1 MNDKVVYA
9 RPTGRGKETPMA
21 EINNILYIILRVPGD
36 AAQRFAE
43 GSASIVT
50 RYLGG
55 SESMQAEIAANR
67 ERQEILARTDPTNP
81 MRAFGKHVE
90 ETEGVGRA
98 LTDGDSW
105 RDQRVE
111 GLVAHHAL
119 GDLMKDKGFPMTSHI
134 QLQTL
139 QNQTVLD
146 FTETV
151 VAFKSRHGVPKKE
164 TLPDH
169 MSRSQLAVR
178 QFMSELIVSS
188 AKNANPQTAA
198 DFRSIV
204 DTVGDLVAVTLR
216 GSHFYESNPF
226 VAGNKRIQ
234 YGVSTAQTA
243 KAAAEIKASEAMKLI
258 ADNSTAVR
266 PNKRPANTMDRYC
279 KRSAILVV

>member
-1 MNDKVVYA
+1 MIYT

-36 AAQRFAE
+36 AAQHFAE

-67 ERQEILARTDPTNP
+67 DRQEILARTDPTNP

-98 LTDGDSW
+98 LADGDSW

-119 GDLMKDKGFPMTSHI
+119 GDLMKDKGFPMTSHW
-134 QLQTL
+134 QLMTR

-146 FTETV
+146 FTETTS
-151 VAFKSRHGVPKKE
+151 AFKNKHGVPQKE

-169 MSRSQLAVR
+169 MSRSQLAAR
-178 QFMSELIVSS
+178 QFMSELVMSS
-188 AKNANPQTAA
+188 AKNANPNTAA
-198 DFRSIV
+198 DFQRIV
-204 DTVGDLVAVTLR
+204 DTVGDLVAVTLK

-226 VAGNKRIQ
+226 VTGNKRVQ
-234 YGVSTAQTA
+234 YGVSAAQTA
-243 KAAAEIKASEAMKLI
+243 KAAAEIKASEAAKLI
-258 ADNSTAVR
+258 ADSSSPPVR
-266 PNKRPANTMDRYC
+266 LLKRRANTMDRYC
-279 KRSAILVV
+279 KRPAILGM